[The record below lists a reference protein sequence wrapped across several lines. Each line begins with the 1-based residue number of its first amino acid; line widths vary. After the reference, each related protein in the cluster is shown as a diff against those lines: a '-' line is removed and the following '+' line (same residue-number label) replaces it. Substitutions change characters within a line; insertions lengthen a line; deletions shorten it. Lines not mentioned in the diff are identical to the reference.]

1 MLQIRDI
8 RESRAYQETLEE
20 GLKKGMEIGMEI
32 GMEKGI
38 AIARLAAEKKSAAE
52 IAAILGVDVELV
64 RQVLAK
70 VDRDEPA
77 GLENPVC
84 KRRKRAMSPTRSICC
99 LVAILIARPAWGQ
112 AVPSRE
118 PSSTHI
124 FPAGGKRGSV
134 VKVRVG
140 GECFPP
146 GMNFTM
152 LGAGVTG
159 PRVLG
164 PEVKA
169 RYEPSLRRLP
179 RDADA
184 VGANM
189 TYPREF
195 DASLTIA
202 ADAQPGVRFWRA
214 WGGFGGTRLRPFLVG
229 DLPEFVET
237 EPNSQ
242 PEFAE
247 RITLPIVVNGQIAGE
262 RDQDF
267 FVFAAKAGEVVVCD
281 VMAARI
287 GSPLDAVIAIT
298 DMHDKRQDI
307 DEIRVGNDP
316 VVTFRVPTTGD
327 YRLHVANLG
336 FGGGPAYVYRIT
348 VTTKPYAAFPKVVTA
363 NGNHSFQ
370 SALEL
375 QTPGTVNGRFL
386 KADAEDWFRFSAK
399 KNEAFTI
406 ACQPFPRD
414 SSAVP
419 LLMIVD
425 PSGNVLTKA
434 GIIETPERGFE
445 IDWKAPADGVFRLR
459 LRDLQHGSRGGAEF
473 VYRLTIRPAQPD
485 FSLRL
490 DPDHVNVVQ
499 GGKTEIDLVVQRSGG
514 FTGPIDL
521 KSAGLPDGVTIEP
534 PRIADNLTRVKLS
547 VIAKDNSRPTDGILR
562 IVGQATIAGK
572 SIERTAAVSSF
583 GWEGS
588 ALHLTVQHKPVF
600 RLSCN
605 EAYQY
610 AHRGSI
616 YPYLMKIERLGG
628 FNGRIVMQ
636 LCDRQVQDLDG
647 IEIVETVIPP
657 DAKEARNLIYLPE
670 TMHASVQHHCRPY
683 AQAYASFTDKW
694 GQKQTLLAVCSH
706 RCMVRTLPPVVKMR
720 ALTKEIVARPGE
732 VVECKLAVDRI
743 STFTDPIDV
752 TLLEVAGFKAEK
764 VHVAAGQ
771 AEVVVRVRAGDDLRV
786 TSLTFRATGP
796 LAAGATAI
804 TEATLPARIK

>member
-1 MLQIRDI
+1 
-8 RESRAYQETLEE
+8 
-20 GLKKGMEIGMEI
+20 
-32 GMEKGI
+32 
-38 AIARLAAEKKSAAE
+38 
-52 IAAILGVDVELV
+52 
-64 RQVLAK
+64 
-70 VDRDEPA
+70 
-77 GLENPVC
+77 
-84 KRRKRAMSPTRSICC
+84 
-99 LVAILIARPAWGQ
+99 VA
-112 AVPSRE
+112 SRE

-146 GMNFTM
+146 GMNFTV

-159 PRVLG
+159 PSVLG

-179 RDADA
+179 RDADG

-189 TYPREF
+189 AYPREF
-195 DASLTIA
+195 DAWLTIA
-202 ADAQPGVRFWRA
+202 KDAEPGVRFWRA
-214 WGGFGGTRLRPFLVG
+214 WGGWGGTRLRPFLVG
-229 DLPEFVET
+229 DLPEFIES

-242 PEFAE
+242 PELAE
-247 RITLPIVVNGQIAGE
+247 RITLPVVVNGQIAGE

-298 DMHDKRQDI
+298 DLSDKRQDV
-307 DEIRVGNDP
+307 DEIRIGNDP
-316 VVTFRVPTTGD
+316 VVSFRVPATGD

-348 VTTKPYAAFPKVVTA
+348 VTTKPYAVFPDVVTTG
-363 NGNHSFQ
+363 GNHSFQ

-375 QTPGTVNGRFL
+375 QTPSTVNGRFL
-386 KADAEDWFRFSAK
+386 NADAEDWLRVNAK
-399 KNEAFTI
+399 KNEKFTI
-406 ACQPFPRD
+406 ACRPFPRA
-414 SSAVP
+414 SAAVP
-419 LLMIVD
+419 
-425 PSGNVLTKA
+425 VLTIFDASGVQLAKA
-434 GIIETPERGFE
+434 GNIETPERGFE

-459 LRDLQHGSRGGAEF
+459 LRDLQHGSRGGPEF
-473 VYRLTIRPAQPD
+473 VYRLTMRPAQPD

-490 DPDHVNVVQ
+490 DPDYVNVVQ
-499 GGKTEIDLVVQRSGG
+499 GGRTELDLLVQRSGG
-514 FTGPIDL
+514 YTGPIAL
-521 KSAGLPDGVTIEP
+521 SAAGLPDGATIEP
-534 PRIADNLTRVKLS
+534 SRIADNQTRVKLS
-547 VIAKDNSRPTDGILR
+547 VIATGDTRPTDAVLR
-562 IVGQATIAGK
+562 ILGQATIAGK

-588 ALHLTVQHKPVF
+588 SLHLTVQHKPVF

-616 YPYLMKIERLGG
+616 YPYLMKIERLDG
-628 FNGRIVMQ
+628 FNGPIVMQ

-657 DAKEARNLIYLPE
+657 DAKEAKNLIYLPE

-683 AQAYASFTDKW
+683 AQAYTSFTDRW
-694 GQKQTLLAVCSH
+694 GQKQTLLGVCLH
-706 RCMVRTLPPVVKMR
+706 RCMIRTLPPVVKMR

-732 VVECKLAVDRI
+732 VVECKLAIDRV
-743 STFTDPIDV
+743 STFTGALDLD
-752 TLLEVAGFKAEK
+752 LLDGGGFKAEK
-764 VHVAAGQ
+764 VHVAASQTEAVIRIQVGNDS
-771 AEVVVRVRAGDDLRV
+771 RA
-786 TSLTFRATGP
+786 TSLTFRATGT
-796 LAAGATAI
+796 LAGGARAI
-804 TEATLPARIK
+804 TEATLPVLRPTQASHPEIRAR